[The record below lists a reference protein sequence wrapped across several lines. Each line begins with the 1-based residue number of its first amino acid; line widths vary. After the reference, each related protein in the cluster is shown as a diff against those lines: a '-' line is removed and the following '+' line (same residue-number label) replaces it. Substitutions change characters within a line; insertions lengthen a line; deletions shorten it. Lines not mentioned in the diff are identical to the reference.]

1 MNEMQMQEKRS
12 KGHLWLV
19 LIVVVVLIWSWWS
32 GSLRLWGGGEYQ
44 AVFLDNNQV
53 YFGKISG
60 TGSQFA
66 RLTEIYYL
74 QVNQAIQPKG
84 QGAQPAVNLV
94 KLGGELHGPA
104 DEMLINRDHILF
116 YEDLKADSQVVK
128 AIGSYKTS
136 QEQ

>member
-1 MNEMQMQEKRS
+1 MDEMQMKKRGLKS
-12 KGHLWLV
+12 HFWLILLVVGV
-19 LIVVVVLIWSWWS
+19 LVWAWWN
-32 GSLRLWGGGEYQ
+32 GSLKLWGGGEYQ

-60 TGSQFA
+60 AGSQFA

-116 YEDLKADSQVVK
+116 YEDLKADSQVVR
-128 AIGSYKTS
+128 AIGEYKKS
-136 QEQ
+136 QAQ